1 MSEIRSHIGVDSFFA
16 EREKLL
22 AGYAIAKKQTSD
34 DAVKTEHGNTAE
46 FLARKWLQSFL
57 PKRFGVCK
65 GYIITPCIYMKEREL
80 EEWDIVIYDA
90 IESPILF
97 TRGSDSELL
106 QAIPIEHVRAV
117 IEVKA
122 TLTPI
127 AAEKSADK
135 LLKLERYMGNNDND
149 FYPEFICNPF
159 VCAALFFETK
169 IKTLQEYQQAL
180 AHLTRLCRK
189 NFPFMGSLVL
199 KSQAEPDHSGYLQ
212 MFEDNGFISA
222 DNPLRKEMS
231 SFCTEDGKQ
240 MLFGTFGYGTNH
252 YPIFLFDLLAVM
264 RGTFQKG
271 KVSSTYGIDLN
282 NTKASLLFPIKK

>member
-1 MSEIRSHIGVDSFFA
+1 MSEVRSHIGIDSFFA

-22 AGYAIAKKQTSD
+22 HGYTIAKKQTSD

-65 GYIITPCIYMKEREL
+65 GYIITSCIYMKERKL
-80 EEWDIVIYDA
+80 EEWDVIVYDA

-97 TRGSDSELL
+97 TRGSDSELR

-122 TLTPI
+122 ALNPS
-127 AAEKSADK
+127 AAQKSADK
-135 LLKLERYMGNNDND
+135 LLKLQRYMGDNNDDIYKN
-149 FYPEFICNPF
+149 FICNPF
-159 VCAALFFETK
+159 VCAALFFETNT
-169 IKTLQEYQQAL
+169 KTLHEYQQAL
-180 AHLTRLCRK
+180 AHLTRLCK
-189 NFPFMGSLVL
+189 KDFPFMGSLVL

-231 SFCTEDGKQ
+231 IFYAEDGKQ
-240 MLFGTFGYGTNH
+240 MLFGTFGYCANH
-252 YPIFLFDLLAVM
+252 YPMFLFDLLAFM

-271 KVSSTYGIDLN
+271 KVSSTYGIDLK

>member
-65 GYIITPCIYMKEREL
+65 GYIITHCVYIKEREL
-80 EEWDIVIYDA
+80 EEWDIIIYDA

-97 TRGSDSELL
+97 TRGTDSELR

-122 TLTPI
+122 ALTPD
-127 AAEKSADK
+127 AAKRSADK

-159 VCAALFFETK
+159 VCAALFFETNVK
-169 IKTLQEYQQAL
+169 ELKDYQKAL
-180 AHLTRLCRK
+180 AQLSQFYRK
-189 NFPFMGSLVL
+189 NLPFMGSLIL

-231 SFCTEDGKQ
+231 SFFAEDGKP
-240 MLFGTFGYGTNH
+240 MLFGTFGYCANH
-252 YPIFLFDLLAVM
+252 YPIFLFDLLAFM

-271 KVSSTYGIDLN
+271 KASSTYGIDFKN
-282 NTKASLLFPIKK
+282 ITASLLFPIKK

>member
-46 FLARKWLQSFL
+46 FLARRWLQSFL

-65 GYIITPCIYMKEREL
+65 GYIITPCVYIKEREL
-80 EEWDIVIYDA
+80 EEWDIIIYDA

-97 TRGSDSELL
+97 TRGTDSELR

-122 TLTPI
+122 ALTPD
-127 AAEKSADK
+127 AAKRSADK

-159 VCAALFFETK
+159 VCAALFFETNVK
-169 IKTLQEYQQAL
+169 ELKEYQKAL
-180 AHLTRLCRK
+180 TQLSQLYRK
-189 NFPFMGSLVL
+189 NLPFMGSLVL

-231 SFCTEDGKQ
+231 IFSAEDGKQ
-240 MLFGTFGYGTNH
+240 MLFGTFGYCANH
-252 YPIFLFDLLAVM
+252 YPMFLFDLLAFM
-264 RGTFQKG
+264 RGTFRKG
-271 KVSSTYGIDLN
+271 KVSSTYGIDLK
-282 NTKASLLFPIKK
+282 NTKVSLLFPIKK

>member
-65 GYIITPCIYMKEREL
+65 GYIITPCRYIKEREL
-80 EEWDIVIYDA
+80 KEWDIIIYDA

-97 TRGSDSELL
+97 TRGSDSELR

-122 TLTPI
+122 AFTPN
-127 AAEKSADK
+127 AAKKSAGK
-135 LLKLERYMGNNDND
+135 LLKLERYLGNNDND

-159 VCAALFFETK
+159 VSAVLFFETNVK
-169 IKTLQEYQQAL
+169 KLQEYQQAL
-180 AHLTRLCRK
+180 AQLTQLYRK
-189 NFPFMGSLVL
+189 NLPFMGSLDL

-222 DNPLRKEMS
+222 DNPLRKEMAI
-231 SFCTEDGKQ
+231 FYAEDEKQ
-240 MLFGTFGYGTNH
+240 MLFGTFGYCANH
-252 YPIFLFDLLAVM
+252 YPMFFLIYWLLCVEHFRKERCPAPM
-264 RGTFQKG
+264 E
-271 KVSSTYGIDLN
+271 
-282 NTKASLLFPIKK
+282 